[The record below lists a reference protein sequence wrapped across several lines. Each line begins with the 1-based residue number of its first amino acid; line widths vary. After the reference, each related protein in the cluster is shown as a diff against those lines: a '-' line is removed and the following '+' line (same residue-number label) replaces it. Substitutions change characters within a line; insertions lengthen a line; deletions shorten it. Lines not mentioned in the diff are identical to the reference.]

1 MKFKIVVV
9 QFNIKQFSPNEN
21 LNKAEKFIK
30 SASKARANVIIFPE
44 DFVTGP
50 LIRRTEFAD
59 FNGKYIKHFQ
69 NLAKKY
75 SIDIVSGS
83 WIEGSS
89 KGLFNTSYYIDS
101 NGKIK
106 GRYRKINL
114 WIPERHY
121 LTPGN
126 DISVFNTKY
135 GKVGLI
141 ICWDL
146 AFPEI
151 FRKMVKKGVNIV
163 FCPSY
168 WCKEDAGVGMKYDK
182 DAEVK
187 SVNSLCT
194 SRAFENGVILVFTNP
209 AGELR
214 IG

>member
-1 MKFKIVVV
+1 MKFKITVV
-9 QFNIKQFSPNEN
+9 QFKIKQFSPEEN
-21 LNKAEKFIK
+21 LKRAEEFIK
-30 SASKARANVIIFPE
+30 KASLSKTQVIIFPE
-44 DFVTGP
+44 DFITGP
-50 LIRRTEFAD
+50 ILGKKEFVD
-59 FNGKYIKHFQ
+59 FEGKYRNYFQ
-69 NLAKKY
+69 KLAKKY
-75 SIDIVSGS
+75 SIAIVPGSFVEGDIRG
-83 WIEGSS
+83 WY
-89 KGLFNTSYYIDS
+89 NTTYYIDAE
-101 NGKIK
+101 GKIRGK
-106 GRYRKINL
+106 YKKINL
-114 WIPERHY
+114 WLPERRY

-126 DISVFNTKY
+126 EISVFNTKY

-146 AFPEI
+146 MFPEI